1 MVIWNWKTNIIE
13 SLRFQKIFCLGFF
26 SFCSC
31 ILKTSKICFF
41 ICNYNFHSQSLRPL
55 HLSIHNIFYFLKKHL
70 SNDITN
76 RSNERQMDSNQPLQ
90 VFYDY
95 GIDIGILVETK
106 LGVKNIFVQHY
117 NNFFNQMIINIPLPF
132 IHPILTIL
140 C

>member
-1 MVIWNWKTNIIE
+1 
-13 SLRFQKIFCLGFF
+13 
-26 SFCSC
+26 
-31 ILKTSKICFF
+31 
-41 ICNYNFHSQSLRPL
+41 
-55 HLSIHNIFYFLKKHL
+55 
-70 SNDITN
+70 
-76 RSNERQMDSNQPLQ
+76 MDSNQPLQ